1 MSRSQYVKR
10 NPRFMWKTGRRKEE
24 SKVNKVNE
32 CQSQEK
38 KNKTHTQKT
47 EKENCLEQT
56 LIALC

>member
-24 SKVNKVNE
+24 NKVNKMNE

-38 KNKTHTQKT
+38 KKNTYT
-47 EKENCLEQT
+47 EN
-56 LIALC
+56 